1 MTEATPRTR
10 GADPRSPV
18 ARHPGAPAS
27 PAHWTTRQ
35 RAVALVGACAA
46 AALLAPAP
54 AAGAAEGK
62 ANGRD
67 SLRVCQDPNN
77 LPFANDRQEGF
88 ENRIAEL
95 LGKHLGVPVTYF
107 NYPQRFVFIRN
118 TLRYKLPG
126 EDYPCDVIIGLPVGF
141 DQVAITKPY
150 YRSTYAMV
158 FPQGKGLDGVNSV
171 EDFLALGRER
181 LSALRIGLYDKS
193 PASKWMDRHALV
205 DQGVPYQTINVAM
218 DHYVGDI
225 IDKDLV
231 GGKIDV
237 AIVWGPVAG
246 YYANKVDPPLK
257 VVPMKSEPGIQFDFA
272 FGMGIRRGEPEW
284 KAQLEGFLDT
294 HQAEIAEILE
304 RYHVPLIDEP
314 PKVVSNGS

>member
-1 MTEATPRTR
+1 MTEARRPINADRAGRRRFTA
-10 GADPRSPV
+10 GA
-18 ARHPGAPAS
+18 
-27 PAHWTTRQ
+27 
-35 RAVALVGACAA
+35 ALACATA
-46 AALLAPAP
+46 FLLATAP
-54 AAGAAEGK
+54 AAQAGEGK
-62 ANGRD
+62 AGGRD
-67 SLRVCQDPNN
+67 AVRVCQDPNN
-77 LPFANDRQEGF
+77 LPFANDKEEGF

-126 EDYPCDVIIGLPVGF
+126 EDYPCDVIIGVPVGF
-141 DQVAITKPY
+141 DQVAVTKPY

-158 FPQGKGLDGVNSV
+158 FAQGKGLDDVNSV
-171 EDFLALGRER
+171 DDFLALGPER
-181 LSALRIGLYDKS
+181 LSKLKIGLYDKS
-193 PASKWMDRHALV
+193 PASQWMDRHNLV

-225 IDKDLV
+225 IDKDLA
-231 GGKIDV
+231 GGKLDV

-246 YYANKVDPPLK
+246 YYASKFNPPMK
-257 VVPMKSEPGIQFDFA
+257 VVPMKSEPGVQFDFA

-294 HQAEIAEILE
+294 HQAQIAEILKT
-304 RYHVPLIDEP
+304 YNVPLIDGVD
-314 PKVVSNGS
+314 KVVSN

>member
-1 MTEATPRTR
+1 MKAHGRKGIQMTEARRPINADRAGRRRFTA
-10 GADPRSPV
+10 GA
-18 ARHPGAPAS
+18 
-27 PAHWTTRQ
+27 
-35 RAVALVGACAA
+35 ALACATA
-46 AALLAPAP
+46 FLLATAP
-54 AAGAAEGK
+54 AAQAGEGK
-62 ANGRD
+62 AGGRD
-67 SLRVCQDPNN
+67 AVRVCQDPNN
-77 LPFANDRQEGF
+77 LPFANDKEQGF

-126 EDYPCDVIIGLPVGF
+126 EDYPCDVIIGVPVGF
-141 DQVAITKPY
+141 DQVAVTKPY

-158 FPQGKGLDGVNSV
+158 FAQGKGLDEVNSV
-171 EDFLALGRER
+171 DDFLALGPER
-181 LSALRIGLYDKS
+181 LSKLKIGLYDKS
-193 PASKWMDRHALV
+193 PASQWMDRHNLV

-225 IDKDLV
+225 IDKDLA
-231 GGKIDV
+231 GGKLDV

-246 YYANKVDPPLK
+246 YYASKFNPPMK
-257 VVPMKSEPGIQFDFA
+257 VVPMKSEPGVQFDFA

-294 HQAEIAEILE
+294 HQAQIAEILKT
-304 RYHVPLIDEP
+304 YNVPLVEGDQ
-314 PKVVSNGS
+314 KVVSN

>member
-1 MTEATPRTR
+1 MTEARRPINADRAGRRRFTA
-10 GADPRSPV
+10 GA
-18 ARHPGAPAS
+18 
-27 PAHWTTRQ
+27 
-35 RAVALVGACAA
+35 ALACATA
-46 AALLAPAP
+46 FLLATAP
-54 AAGAAEGK
+54 AAQAGEGK
-62 ANGRD
+62 AGGRD
-67 SLRVCQDPNN
+67 ALRVCQDPNN
-77 LPFANDRQEGF
+77 LPFANDKEQGF

-126 EDYPCDVIIGLPVGF
+126 EDYPCDVIIGVPVGF
-141 DQVAITKPY
+141 DQVAVTKPY

-158 FPQGKGLDGVNSV
+158 FAQGKGLDDVNSV
-171 EDFLALGRER
+171 DDFLALGPER
-181 LSALRIGLYDKS
+181 LSKLKIGLYDKS
-193 PASKWMDRHALV
+193 PASQWMDRHNLV

-225 IDKDLV
+225 IDKDLA
-231 GGKIDV
+231 GGKLDV

-246 YYANKVDPPLK
+246 YYASKFNPPMK
-257 VVPMKSEPGIQFDFA
+257 VVPMKSEPGVQFDVA

-294 HQAEIAEILE
+294 HQAQIAEILKT
-304 RYHVPLIDEP
+304 YNVPLIDGVD
-314 PKVVSNGS
+314 KVVSN

>member
-1 MTEATPRTR
+1 MTEARRPINADRAGRRRFTA
-10 GADPRSPV
+10 GA
-18 ARHPGAPAS
+18 
-27 PAHWTTRQ
+27 
-35 RAVALVGACAA
+35 ALACATA
-46 AALLAPAP
+46 FLLATAP
-54 AAGAAEGK
+54 AAQAGESK
-62 ANGRD
+62 AGGRD
-67 SLRVCQDPNN
+67 AVRVCQDPNN
-77 LPFANDRQEGF
+77 LPFANDKEQGF

-141 DQVAITKPY
+141 DQVAVTKPY

-158 FPQGKGLDGVNSV
+158 FAQGKGLDDVNSV
-171 EDFLALGRER
+171 DDFLALGPER
-181 LSALRIGLYDKS
+181 LSKLKIGLYDKS
-193 PASKWMDRHALV
+193 PASQWMDRHNLV

-225 IDKDLV
+225 IDKDLA
-231 GGKIDV
+231 GGKLDV

-246 YYANKVDPPLK
+246 YYASKFNPPMK
-257 VVPMKSEPGIQFDFA
+257 VVPMKSEPGVQFDFA

-294 HQAEIAEILE
+294 HQAQIAEILKT
-304 RYHVPLIDEP
+304 YIVPLVEGDQ
-314 PKVVSNGS
+314 KVVSN

>member
-1 MTEATPRTR
+1 MTEARRPINADRAGRRRFTA
-10 GADPRSPV
+10 GA
-18 ARHPGAPAS
+18 
-27 PAHWTTRQ
+27 
-35 RAVALVGACAA
+35 ALACATA
-46 AALLAPAP
+46 FLLATAP
-54 AAGAAEGK
+54 AAQAGEGK
-62 ANGRD
+62 AGGRD
-67 SLRVCQDPNN
+67 AVRVCQDPNN
-77 LPFANDRQEGF
+77 LPFANDKEQGF

-126 EDYPCDVIIGLPVGF
+126 EDYPCDVIIGVPVGF
-141 DQVAITKPY
+141 DQVAVTKPY

-158 FPQGKGLDGVNSV
+158 FAQGKGLDDVNSV
-171 EDFLALGRER
+171 DDFLALGPER
-181 LSALRIGLYDKS
+181 LSKLKIGLYDKS
-193 PASKWMDRHALV
+193 PASQWMDRHNLV

-225 IDKDLV
+225 IDKDLA
-231 GGKIDV
+231 GGKLDV

-246 YYANKVDPPLK
+246 YYASKFNPPMK
-257 VVPMKSEPGIQFDFA
+257 VVPMKSEPGVQFDFA

-294 HQAEIAEILE
+294 HQAQIAEILKT
-304 RYHVPLIDEP
+304 YNVPLVEGDQ
-314 PKVVSNGS
+314 KVVSN

>member
-1 MTEATPRTR
+1 MTEARLPINADRAGRRRFTA
-10 GADPRSPV
+10 GA
-18 ARHPGAPAS
+18 
-27 PAHWTTRQ
+27 
-35 RAVALVGACAA
+35 ALACATA
-46 AALLAPAP
+46 FLLATAP
-54 AAGAAEGK
+54 AAQAGEGK
-62 ANGRD
+62 AGGRD
-67 SLRVCQDPNN
+67 AVRVCQDPNN
-77 LPFANDRQEGF
+77 LPFANDKEQGF

-126 EDYPCDVIIGLPVGF
+126 EDYPCDVIIGVPVGF
-141 DQVAITKPY
+141 DQVAVTKPY

-158 FPQGKGLDGVNSV
+158 FAQGKGLDDVNSV
-171 EDFLALGRER
+171 DDFLALGPER
-181 LSALRIGLYDKS
+181 LSKLKIGLYDKS
-193 PASKWMDRHALV
+193 PASQWMDRHNLV

-225 IDKDLV
+225 IDKDLA
-231 GGKIDV
+231 GGKLDV

-246 YYANKVDPPLK
+246 YYASKFNPPMK
-257 VVPMKSEPGIQFDFA
+257 VVPMKSEPGVQFDFA

-294 HQAEIAEILE
+294 HQAQIAEILKT
-304 RYHVPLIDEP
+304 YNVPLVDGVD
-314 PKVVSNGS
+314 KVVSN

>member
-1 MTEATPRTR
+1 MTEARRPINADRAGRRRFTA
-10 GADPRSPV
+10 GA
-18 ARHPGAPAS
+18 
-27 PAHWTTRQ
+27 
-35 RAVALVGACAA
+35 ALACATA
-46 AALLAPAP
+46 FLLATAP
-54 AAGAAEGK
+54 AAQAGEGK
-62 ANGRD
+62 AGGRD
-67 SLRVCQDPNN
+67 AVRVCQDPNN
-77 LPFANDRQEGF
+77 LPFANDKEQGF

-126 EDYPCDVIIGLPVGF
+126 EDYPCDVIIGVPVGF
-141 DQVAITKPY
+141 DQVAVTKPY

-158 FPQGKGLDGVNSV
+158 FAQGKGLDDVNSV
-171 EDFLALGRER
+171 DDFLALGPER
-181 LSALRIGLYDKS
+181 LSKLKIGLYDKS
-193 PASKWMDRHALV
+193 PASQWMDRHNLV

-225 IDKDLV
+225 IDKDLA
-231 GGKIDV
+231 GGKLDV

-246 YYANKVDPPLK
+246 YYASKFNPPMK
-257 VVPMKSEPGIQFDFA
+257 VVPMKSEPGVQFDFA

-294 HQAEIAEILE
+294 HQAQIAEILKT
-304 RYHVPLIDEP
+304 YNVPLIDGVD
-314 PKVVSNGS
+314 KVVSN

>member
-1 MTEATPRTR
+1 MTEARLPINADRAGLHRFTA
-10 GADPRSPV
+10 GA
-18 ARHPGAPAS
+18 
-27 PAHWTTRQ
+27 
-35 RAVALVGACAA
+35 ALACATA
-46 AALLAPAP
+46 FLLATAP
-54 AAGAAEGK
+54 AAQAGEGK
-62 ANGRD
+62 AGGRD
-67 SLRVCQDPNN
+67 AVRVCQDPNN
-77 LPFANDRQEGF
+77 LPFANDKEQGF

-126 EDYPCDVIIGLPVGF
+126 EDYPCDVIIGVPVGF
-141 DQVAITKPY
+141 DQVAVTKPY

-158 FPQGKGLDGVNSV
+158 FAQGKGLDEVNSV
-171 EDFLALGRER
+171 DDFLALGPER
-181 LSALRIGLYDKS
+181 LSKLKIGLYDKS
-193 PASKWMDRHALV
+193 PASQWMDRHNLV

-225 IDKDLV
+225 IDKDLA
-231 GGKIDV
+231 GGKLDV

-246 YYANKVDPPLK
+246 YYASKFNPPMK
-257 VVPMKSEPGIQFDFA
+257 VVPMKSEPGVQFDFA

-294 HQAEIAEILE
+294 HQAQIAEILKT
-304 RYHVPLIDEP
+304 YNVPLIDGVD
-314 PKVVSNGS
+314 KVVSN

>member
-1 MTEATPRTR
+1 MTEARRPINADRAGRRRFTA
-10 GADPRSPV
+10 GA
-18 ARHPGAPAS
+18 
-27 PAHWTTRQ
+27 
-35 RAVALVGACAA
+35 ALACATA
-46 AALLAPAP
+46 FLLATAP
-54 AAGAAEGK
+54 AAQAGEGK
-62 ANGRD
+62 AGGRD
-67 SLRVCQDPNN
+67 AVRVCQDPNN
-77 LPFANDRQEGF
+77 LPFANDKEQGF

-141 DQVAITKPY
+141 DQVAVTKPY

-158 FPQGKGLDGVNSV
+158 FAQGKGLDDVNSV
-171 EDFLALGRER
+171 DDFLALGPER
-181 LSALRIGLYDKS
+181 LSKLKIGLYDKS
-193 PASKWMDRHALV
+193 PASQWMDRHNLV

-225 IDKDLV
+225 IDKDLA
-231 GGKIDV
+231 GGKLDV

-246 YYANKVDPPLK
+246 YYASKFNPPMK
-257 VVPMKSEPGIQFDFA
+257 VVPMKSEPGVQFDFA

-294 HQAEIAEILE
+294 HQAQIAEILKT
-304 RYHVPLIDEP
+304 YNVPLVEGDQ
-314 PKVVSNGS
+314 KVVSN

>member
-1 MTEATPRTR
+1 MTELHPQ
-10 GADPRSPV
+10 SF
-18 ARHPGAPAS
+18 PGARRMHRLA
-27 PAHWTTRQ
+27 ARTL
-35 RAVALVGACAA
+35 AACAGA
-46 AALLAPAP
+46 VLLAAAP
-54 AAGAAEGK
+54 AAVAAEGK

-67 SLRVCQDPNN
+67 ALRVCQDPNN
-77 LPFANDRQEGF
+77 LPFANDRNEGF

-95 LGKHLGVPVTYF
+95 LGKHLGVPVSYF
-107 NYPQRFVFIRN
+107 NYPQRFAFIRN

-126 EDYPCDVIIGLPVGF
+126 EDYPCDVIIGVPVGF
-141 DQVAITKPY
+141 DQVAVTKPY
-150 YRSTYAMV
+150 YHSTYAMV
-158 FPQGKGLDGVNSV
+158 FPQGKGLDEVDSV
-171 EDFLALGRER
+171 DAFLALGPER
-181 LSALRIGLYDKS
+181 LSKLRIGLYDKS
-193 PASKWMDRHALV
+193 PVSRWMDHHNLV

-246 YYANKVDPPLK
+246 YYANKFDPPLR
-257 VVPMKSEPGIQFDFA
+257 VVPMKSEPGVQFDFA

-294 HQAEIAEILE
+294 HQTEIAEILKA
-304 RYHVPLIDEP
+304 YHVPLVEP
-314 PKVVSNGS
+314 GQQVVSN

>member
-1 MTEATPRTR
+1 MTEARRPINADRAGRRRFTA
-10 GADPRSPV
+10 GA
-18 ARHPGAPAS
+18 
-27 PAHWTTRQ
+27 
-35 RAVALVGACAA
+35 ALACATA
-46 AALLAPAP
+46 FLLATAP
-54 AAGAAEGK
+54 AAQAGEGK
-62 ANGRD
+62 AGGRD
-67 SLRVCQDPNN
+67 AVRVCQDPNN
-77 LPFANDRQEGF
+77 LPFANDKEQGF

-126 EDYPCDVIIGLPVGF
+126 EDYPCDVIIGVPVGF
-141 DQVAITKPY
+141 DQVAVTKPY

-158 FPQGKGLDGVNSV
+158 FAQGKGLDGVNSV
-171 EDFLALGRER
+171 DDFLALGPER
-181 LSALRIGLYDKS
+181 LSKLKIGLYDKS
-193 PASKWMDRHALV
+193 PASQWMDRHNLV

-225 IDKDLV
+225 IDKDLA
-231 GGKIDV
+231 GGKLDV

-246 YYANKVDPPLK
+246 YYASKFNPPMK
-257 VVPMKSEPGIQFDFA
+257 VVPMKSEPGVQFDFA

-294 HQAEIAEILE
+294 HQAQIAEILKT
-304 RYHVPLIDEP
+304 YNVPLVEGDQ
-314 PKVVSNGS
+314 KVVSN

>member
-1 MTEATPRTR
+1 MTEARLPINADRAGRRRFTA
-10 GADPRSPV
+10 GA
-18 ARHPGAPAS
+18 
-27 PAHWTTRQ
+27 
-35 RAVALVGACAA
+35 ALACATA
-46 AALLAPAP
+46 FLLATAP
-54 AAGAAEGK
+54 AAQAGEGK
-62 ANGRD
+62 AGGRD
-67 SLRVCQDPNN
+67 AVRVCQDPNN
-77 LPFANDRQEGF
+77 LPFANDKEQGF

-141 DQVAITKPY
+141 DQVAVTKPY

-158 FPQGKGLDGVNSV
+158 FAQGKGLDDVNSV
-171 EDFLALGRER
+171 DDFLALGPER
-181 LSALRIGLYDKS
+181 LSKLKIGLYDKS
-193 PASKWMDRHALV
+193 PASQWMDRHNLV

-225 IDKDLV
+225 IDKDLA
-231 GGKIDV
+231 GGKLDV

-246 YYANKVDPPLK
+246 YYASKFNPPMK
-257 VVPMKSEPGIQFDFA
+257 VVPMKSEPGVQFDFA

-294 HQAEIAEILE
+294 HQAQIAEILKT
-304 RYHVPLIDEP
+304 YNVPLVEGDQ
-314 PKVVSNGS
+314 KVVSN

>member
-1 MTEATPRTR
+1 MTAEGHKGMQMTEGRSHLPHSAPQRTGVHRFAT
-10 GADPRSPV
+10 GAVFACATALLLVTVP
-18 ARHPGAPAS
+18 
-27 PAHWTTRQ
+27 PAH
-35 RAVALVGACAA
+35 
-46 AALLAPAP
+46 
-54 AAGAAEGK
+54 AGEGK
-62 ANGRD
+62 AGGRD
-67 SLRVCQDPNN
+67 ALRVCQDPNN
-77 LPFANDRQEGF
+77 LPFANDKEEGF

-141 DQVAITKPY
+141 DQVAVTKPY
-150 YRSTYAMV
+150 YRSTYAMI
-158 FPQGKGLDGVNSV
+158 FPQGKGLDEIKSV
-171 EDFLALGRER
+171 DDFLALGPER
-181 LSALRIGLYDKS
+181 LSKLRIGLYDKS
-193 PASKWMDRHALV
+193 PASKWMDRHNLV

-246 YYANKVDPPLK
+246 YYANRFDPPMK
-257 VVPMKSEPGIQFDFA
+257 VVPMKSEPGVQFDFA

-284 KAQLEGFLDT
+284 KAQIEGFLDT
-294 HQAEIAEILE
+294 HQAQIAEILKT
-304 RYHVPLIDEP
+304 YNVPLVEEGQQ
-314 PKVVSNGS
+314 VVSN

>member
-1 MTEATPRTR
+1 MTEVCPHPRHVDVRRPAAFTTPRHT
-10 GADPRSPV
+10 A
-18 ARHPGAPAS
+18 A
-27 PAHWTTRQ
+27 
-35 RAVALVGACAA
+35 AVFCACAT
-46 AALLAPAP
+46 AALFAFAPTAH
-54 AAGAAEGK
+54 AAEGK

-67 SLRVCQDPNN
+67 ALRVCQDPNN
-77 LPFANDRQEGF
+77 LPFANDKEQGY

-141 DQVAITKPY
+141 DQVTVTKPY

-158 FPQGKGLDGVNSV
+158 FPQGKGLDAVNSV
-171 EDFLALGRER
+171 DDFLALGRER
-181 LSALRIGLYDKS
+181 LSALKIGLYDKS
-193 PASKWMDRHALV
+193 PASKWMDRHNLV

-225 IDKDLV
+225 IDKDLA
-231 GGKIDV
+231 GGKLDV

-246 YYANKVDPPLK
+246 YYASKFNPPMK
-257 VVPMKSEPGIQFDFA
+257 VVPMKSEPGVQFDFA

-284 KAQLEGFLDT
+284 KAQLEDFLDT
-294 HQAEIAEILE
+294 HQAQIAEILKT
-304 RYHVPLIDEP
+304 YNVPLIDGVD
-314 PKVVSNGS
+314 KVVSN

>member
-1 MTEATPRTR
+1 MTEGRPYSNLQRTGVR
-10 GADPRSPV
+10 RF
-18 ARHPGAPAS
+18 
-27 PAHWTTRQ
+27 
-35 RAVALVGACAA
+35 AVGTFVACASSL
-46 AALLAPAP
+46 LLATAP
-54 AAGAAEGK
+54 AAHAGEGK
-62 ANGRD
+62 AGGRD
-67 SLRVCQDPNN
+67 ALRVCQDPNN
-77 LPFANDRQEGF
+77 LPFANDKEEGY

-141 DQVAITKPY
+141 DQVAVTKPY
-150 YRSTYAMV
+150 YRSTYAMI
-158 FPQGKGLDGVNSV
+158 FPQGKGLDDVNSV
-171 EDFLALGRER
+171 DDFLALGPER
-181 LSALRIGLYDKS
+181 LSKLKIGLYDKS
-193 PASKWMDRHALV
+193 PVSKWMDRHNLV

-231 GGKIDV
+231 GGKIDL

-246 YYANKVDPPLK
+246 YYANKFNPPMR
-257 VVPMKSEPGIQFDFA
+257 VVPMKSEPGVQFDFA

-284 KAQLEGFLDT
+284 KAQIEDFLDT
-294 HQAEIAEILE
+294 HQAQIAEILKT
-304 RYHVPLIDEP
+304 YNVPLVEAGP
-314 PKVVSNGS
+314 QVVSN

>member
-1 MTEATPRTR
+1 MTEARRPINADRAGRRRFTA
-10 GADPRSPV
+10 GA
-18 ARHPGAPAS
+18 
-27 PAHWTTRQ
+27 
-35 RAVALVGACAA
+35 ALACATA
-46 AALLAPAP
+46 FLLATAP
-54 AAGAAEGK
+54 AAQAGEGK
-62 ANGRD
+62 AGGRD
-67 SLRVCQDPNN
+67 AVRVCQDPNN
-77 LPFANDRQEGF
+77 LPFANDKEQGF

-126 EDYPCDVIIGLPVGF
+126 EDYPCDVIIGVPVGF
-141 DQVAITKPY
+141 DQVAVTKPY

-158 FPQGKGLDGVNSV
+158 FAQGKGLDDVNSV
-171 EDFLALGRER
+171 DDFLALEPER
-181 LSALRIGLYDKS
+181 LSKLKIGLYDKS
-193 PASKWMDRHALV
+193 PASQWMDRHNLV

-225 IDKDLV
+225 IDKDLA
-231 GGKIDV
+231 GGKLDV

-246 YYANKVDPPLK
+246 YYASKFNPPMK
-257 VVPMKSEPGIQFDFA
+257 VVPMKSEPGVQFDFA

-294 HQAEIAEILE
+294 HQAQIAEILKT
-304 RYHVPLIDEP
+304 YNVPLVEGDQ
-314 PKVVSNGS
+314 KVVSN